1 MQADNTNGFEPEHLR
16 KWWQATRDYLLA
28 DLESLPGPAA
38 QGDDERLPP
47 ETDTGRKRYTSVL
60 WIGLALAAGA
70 GPTLAFATDAAPL
83 ALAEAAQSRPDFSG
97 LWAFNAKASDDPLE
111 KLKAAMQTMQPAKG
125 GGRGM
130 GGGSGGQ
137 GRGGGMGGGMGGGRH
152 GRGSP
157 EGMAGRGEMPSREMS
172 ALIAATGSLDITH
185 ADPMLLIV
193 DENAQRQ
200 RLYTDFRGASVSA
213 NGGLRQRVAVA
224 GWEGGVLVVESSMS
238 NGLKLVQ
245 HYQIDADTGQLVI
258 SAVAHPSETR
268 PVPFRLVYDRLKP
281 GMDVKERN

>member
-1 MQADNTNGFEPEHLR
+1 MQADNTHGFKPEHLR

-38 QGDDERLPP
+38 QGEDERTPP
-47 ETDTGRKRYTSVL
+47 EPAAGRKRYASVL

-70 GPTLAFATDAAPL
+70 CPSLAFATDAPPL
-83 ALAEAAQSRPDFSG
+83 ALAAAAQSRPDFSG
-97 LWAFNAKASDDPLE
+97 LWALNAQASDDPLE
-111 KLKAAMQTMQPAKG
+111 NLKAAMQTRLPSKS

-137 GRGGGMGGGMGGGRH
+137 GRGGGMGGGRH
-152 GRGSP
+152 GRGSTD
-157 EGMAGRGEMPSREMS
+157 GIAGRGEMPSREMS

-193 DENAQRQ
+193 DENQQRQ
-200 RLYTDFRGASVSA
+200 RLFTDFRGANVSA
-213 NGGLRQRVAVA
+213 SGGLLQRVAVA
-224 GWEGGVLVVESSMS
+224 GWEGAALVVESTMS
-238 NGLKLVQ
+238 HGLKLVQ

-281 GMDVKERN
+281 GVDVKERN

>member
-1 MQADNTNGFEPEHLR
+1 MQADNSNGFEPEHLR
-16 KWWQATRDYLLA
+16 KWWQATRDYLYA

-38 QGDDERLPP
+38 QAEDERAPP
-47 ETDTGRKRYTSVL
+47 ETDAGRKRYASVL

-70 GPTLAFATDAAPL
+70 CPSLAFATDAAPL
-83 ALAEAAQSRPDFSG
+83 ALAAAAQSRPDFSG
-97 LWAFNAKASDDPLE
+97 LWAFNTKASDDPLE
-111 KLKAAMQTMQPAKG
+111 KLKAAMQPAKG

-137 GRGGGMGGGMGGGRH
+137 GRGGGMGGGRH

-157 EGMAGRGEMPSREMS
+157 EGLTGRGEMPSREMS
-172 ALIAATGSLDITH
+172 ELIVATGSLDITH

-268 PVPFRLVYDRLKP
+268 PVSFRLVYDRLKP

>member
-1 MQADNTNGFEPEHLR
+1 
-16 KWWQATRDYLLA
+16 
-28 DLESLPGPAA
+28 
-38 QGDDERLPP
+38 
-47 ETDTGRKRYTSVL
+47 
-60 WIGLALAAGA
+60 
-70 GPTLAFATDAAPL
+70 
-83 ALAEAAQSRPDFSG
+83 
-97 LWAFNAKASDDPLE
+97 
-111 KLKAAMQTMQPAKG
+111 
-125 GGRGM
+125 
-130 GGGSGGQ
+130 
-137 GRGGGMGGGMGGGRH
+137 MGGGMGGGRH

-172 ALIAATGSLDITH
+172 ELIAATGSLDISH

-200 RLYTDFRGASVSA
+200 RLFTDFRGASVSA

-245 HYQIDADTGQLVI
+245 HYQIDADTDQLVI
-258 SAVAHPSETR
+258 SAVAHPAETR

>member
-1 MQADNTNGFEPEHLR
+1 MQADNTHGFEPEHLR

-28 DLESLPGPAA
+28 DLESFPGPTA
-38 QGDDERLPP
+38 QGDDERLPL
-47 ETDTGRKRYTSVL
+47 ETDAGRKRYTSVL

-70 GPTLAFATDAAPL
+70 CPSLAFATDIPPL
-83 ALAEAAQSRPDFSG
+83 ALAAAAQSRPDFSG
-97 LWAFNAKASDDPLE
+97 LWVLNAQASDNPLE

-137 GRGGGMGGGMGGGRH
+137 GRGSGMGGGRH
-152 GRGSP
+152 GRGST
-157 EGMAGRGEMPSREMS
+157 EGIVGRGEMPSREMS

-193 DENAQRQ
+193 DENQQRQ
-200 RLYTDFRGASVSA
+200 RLFTDFRGASVSA
-213 NGGLRQRVAVA
+213 SGGLRQRVAVA
-224 GWEGGVLVVESSMS
+224 GWEGAALVVESTMS
-238 NGLKLVQ
+238 HGLKLVQ

-281 GMDVKERN
+281 GVDVKERN